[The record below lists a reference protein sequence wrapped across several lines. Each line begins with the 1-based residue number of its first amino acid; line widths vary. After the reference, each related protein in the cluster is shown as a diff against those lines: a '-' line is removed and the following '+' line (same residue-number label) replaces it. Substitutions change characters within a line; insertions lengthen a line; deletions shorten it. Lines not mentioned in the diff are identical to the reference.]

1 MMLMPDED
9 GVFNCEDCE
18 YRTPDIFDLLD
29 HCAMDYFWSV
39 KLSRRYSFDLFQFL
53 QALNEL
59 ADDGDVDHIKD
70 LTQAVALAFIN
81 SSEGNDTFNKF
92 INENIIRSNI
102 DSVID
107 DLEKMLKDENE
118 SR

>member
-1 MMLMPDED
+1 MF
-9 GVFNCEDCE
+9 GCEDCD
-18 YRTPDIFDLLD
+18 YKSPDVFGLLE
-29 HCAMDYFWSV
+29 HCETDYFWSV

-53 QALNEL
+53 PALDEL
-59 ADDGDVDHIKD
+59 ADDGDIDHIKD

-92 INENIIRSNI
+92 VNENIVRSNI
-102 DSVID
+102 DSVIK
-107 DLEKMLKDENE
+107 DLEEMLKDENE

>member
-1 MMLMPDED
+1 MLMPDED
-9 GVFNCEDCE
+9 GVFKCEDCD
-18 YRTPDIFDLLD
+18 YKSPDVFDLLA
-29 HCAMDYFWSV
+29 HCETDFFWSV

-53 QALNEL
+53 QAVDEL
-59 ADDGDVDHIKD
+59 ADDGDIDHIKD

-92 INENIIRSNI
+92 INENIVRSNI
-102 DSVID
+102 DSVIKE
-107 DLEKMLKDENE
+107 LEEMLKDENE

>member
-1 MMLMPDED
+1 MLMPDED
-9 GVFNCEDCE
+9 GVFSCEDCD
-18 YRTPDIFDLLD
+18 YKSPDVFDLLS
-29 HCAMDYFWSV
+29 HCETDFFWSV

-70 LTQAVALAFIN
+70 LSQAVALAFIN
-81 SSEGNDTFNKF
+81 SSEGGDTFNKF
-92 INENIIRSNI
+92 ITENIVRSNI
-102 DSVID
+102 DSVIN

-118 SR
+118 AR